1 MPFYNYICTRKQS
14 FTMHIHPLLN
24 SGKLGNRLGIC
35 GKPFP
40 RTLFI
45 TLLLSCVVSTHAQ
58 RIAVISD
65 IHLLAPEL
73 QQASLSA
80 ERLITSEAK
89 MVHKS
94 DAIMAYTTDTLLRLH
109 PDLVLISGDLTYNGE
124 RASHQR
130 LCQHLSRLHQAGIA
144 VCVVPGNHDICN
156 PYARKYLTTRAE
168 DTDTVSTDD
177 FASLYADFGYAGT
190 TAAAHF
196 MRDTLSL
203 SYSITPLPGLT
214 VLGIDSNRYTEN
226 LLMRRGDERN
236 ENLTAG
242 RIRPETLAWLCD
254 RATEARAAGCKVIA
268 LMHHHLVEHF
278 DGESTLL
285 PRYIIPEAETAVASL
300 ATAGVRVIFTGHLHI
315 TDAVTSLPASSGN
328 PSCTITD
335 VSTGSL
341 TTYPFPLRLGTINPE
356 GELTLET
363 CFLHPSD
370 SLVKAGRQQLEHGI
384 NTIANMM
391 ADRIW
396 ERFGKRMT
404 EALSLLALFG
414 GEDTAL
420 PTSSRQLAELIVS
433 RMRPTLLR
441 CMLTVTQGNEPETD
455 PTLLTDLRQDI
466 TRLLASFLPASAEDT
481 AQEIVTNLWPRIE
494 PVALSI
500 FRDINHVGL
509 DTESRTDDH
518 SPVISL

>member
-1 MPFYNYICTRKQS
+1 
-14 FTMHIHPLLN
+14 
-24 SGKLGNRLGIC
+24 
-35 GKPFP
+35 
-40 RTLFI
+40 
-45 TLLLSCVVSTHAQ
+45 
-58 RIAVISD
+58 
-65 IHLLAPEL
+65 
-73 QQASLSA
+73 
-80 ERLITSEAK
+80 
-89 MVHKS
+89 
-94 DAIMAYTTDTLLRLH
+94 
-109 PDLVLISGDLTYNGE
+109 
-124 RASHQR
+124 
-130 LCQHLSRLHQAGIA
+130 
-144 VCVVPGNHDICN
+144 
-156 PYARKYLTTRAE
+156 
-168 DTDTVSTDD
+168 
-177 FASLYADFGYAGT
+177 
-190 TAAAHF
+190 
-196 MRDTLSL
+196 
-203 SYSITPLPGLT
+203 
-214 VLGIDSNRYTEN
+214 
-226 LLMRRGDERN
+226 MRRGDERN

-315 TDAVTSLPASSGN
+315 TDAATSLPASSGN

-370 SLVKAGRQQLEHGI
+370 SLVEAGRQQLEHGI